1 MTDNDDEEWDRWMA
15 LTEAEQDAELRRANE
30 ELDRVTAA
38 MTLAQNAAA
47 LRRMAVANC
56 LAARRVLA
64 LMDLPTFREGLRQS
78 QRSLLKIRE
87 YRKTGIYPGG
97 DQ

>member
-1 MTDNDDEEWDRWMA
+1 MTDDDKEKWERWLA
-15 LTEAEQDAELRRANE
+15 LTDADQNAELRRAE
-30 ELDRVTAA
+30 DEFDRVTAA
-38 MTLAQNAAA
+38 MTLAQHAAS

-56 LAARRVLA
+56 LAARRVLSF
-64 LMDLPTFREGLRQS
+64 MDLPTFREGLRSS

-87 YRKTGIYPGG
+87 YRATGIYPGG